1 MRKFRY
7 VFVVAS
13 ALLAGIS
20 CGEMK
25 AAPAEIKASS
35 DDAIAETTTGKIAGY
50 IQDGINIFKGIPYA
64 KASRFTAPE
73 PSDSWTEIRSC
84 RAYGPTSPQGK
95 RTGWNSDESAFA
107 FSWDDGYPGEDC
119 QRLNIW
125 TQGLTDGGKRPVM
138 VWLHGGAYVAG
149 SGQELPS
156 YDGANLAKE
165 GAVVVTLNHRLNI
178 LGFLDLSEFGE
189 KYSKSANAGML
200 DIVAAL
206 RWIRDNIDNFGGD
219 PDNVTIFGQSGGGG
233 KVSCLLAI
241 PEARGLF
248 HKAIVQSGSTLQLQT
263 KETARLLG
271 RETVKELGL
280 DAENIDS
287 IENVPYEKLLSAG
300 YRAIERLKAADHGNQ
315 VLNILGWSPS
325 VDGDVIPEQPFDGK
339 APEQSKSIPMI
350 IGSTLCEFNADP
362 SRPSAKEMSNE
373 QIEKMLREQYGDNTD
388 DYIAAF
394 AKAYPEYKPADL
406 IETDFRFRP
415 RAVEQGRLKSSQNG
429 GAPVYMYLFTWESPV
444 MDGRMRSTHCMDIPF
459 VFANTDRH
467 ASMTGGTVQAR
478 ELGRKM
484 STAWLNFARTGNP
497 NGDGVPYWP
506 AYNLENGATMIF
518 DNNCRIVN
526 HHDADLLD
534 VVKRA
539 NNN

>member
-1 MRKFRY
+1 
-7 VFVVAS
+7 
-13 ALLAGIS
+13 
-20 CGEMK
+20 
-25 AAPAEIKASS
+25 
-35 DDAIAETTTGKIAGY
+35 
-50 IQDGINIFKGIPYA
+50 
-64 KASRFTAPE
+64 
-73 PSDSWTEIRSC
+73 
-84 RAYGPTSPQGK
+84 
-95 RTGWNSDESAFA
+95 
-107 FSWDDGYPGEDC
+107 
-119 QRLNIW
+119 
-125 TQGLTDGGKRPVM
+125 
-138 VWLHGGAYVAG
+138 
-149 SGQELPS
+149 
-156 YDGANLAKE
+156 
-165 GAVVVTLNHRLNI
+165 
-178 LGFLDLSEFGE
+178 
-189 KYSKSANAGML
+189 
-200 DIVAAL
+200 
-206 RWIRDNIDNFGGD
+206 
-219 PDNVTIFGQSGGGG
+219 
-233 KVSCLLAI
+233 
-241 PEARGLF
+241 
-248 HKAIVQSGSTLQLQT
+248 
-263 KETARLLG
+263 
-271 RETVKELGL
+271 
-280 DAENIDS
+280 
-287 IENVPYEKLLSAG
+287 
-300 YRAIERLKAADHGNQ
+300 
-315 VLNILGWSPS
+315 
-325 VDGDVIPEQPFDGK
+325 
-339 APEQSKSIPMI
+339 MI

>member
-84 RAYGPTSPQGK
+84 RAYGPTYPQGK

-165 GAVVVTLNHRLNI
+165 GLSIIVLTFWGSLISVNSVKNTQNQPMPECWTLLPHCAGSETTLTI
-178 LGFLDLSEFGE
+178 LEEILITLLFL
-189 KYSKSANAGML
+189 
-200 DIVAAL
+200 
-206 RWIRDNIDNFGGD
+206 
-219 PDNVTIFGQSGGGG
+219 
-233 KVSCLLAI
+233 
-241 PEARGLF
+241 
-248 HKAIVQSGSTLQLQT
+248 
-263 KETARLLG
+263 
-271 RETVKELGL
+271 
-280 DAENIDS
+280 
-287 IENVPYEKLLSAG
+287 
-300 YRAIERLKAADHGNQ
+300 
-315 VLNILGWSPS
+315 
-325 VDGDVIPEQPFDGK
+325 
-339 APEQSKSIPMI
+339 
-350 IGSTLCEFNADP
+350 
-362 SRPSAKEMSNE
+362 
-373 QIEKMLREQYGDNTD
+373 
-388 DYIAAF
+388 
-394 AKAYPEYKPADL
+394 AKAE
-406 IETDFRFRP
+406 
-415 RAVEQGRLKSSQNG
+415 VEEK
-429 GAPVYMYLFTWESPV
+429 
-444 MDGRMRSTHCMDIPF
+444 
-459 VFANTDRH
+459 
-467 ASMTGGTVQAR
+467 
-478 ELGRKM
+478 
-484 STAWLNFARTGNP
+484 
-497 NGDGVPYWP
+497 
-506 AYNLENGATMIF
+506 
-518 DNNCRIVN
+518 
-526 HHDADLLD
+526 
-534 VVKRA
+534 
-539 NNN
+539 